1 MSVKQVKTGQ
11 LRYLQPIYVP
21 VVEWCV
27 LLLQVDAL
35 CPKRGS
41 DGSGGSEQD
50 KRVVSTVL
58 TLLDGLHHPLP
69 STEGRDKKA
78 VLVIATTSKPDAVD
92 PALRRPGRY
101 NGRMLTCSSPL
112 PTSKSPIYSVFPI
125 SRKLFSVLISSST
138 WASLF

>member
-1 MSVKQVKTGQ
+1 M
-11 LRYLQPIYVP
+11 P

-27 LLLQVDAL
+27 LLFQVDAL

-69 STEGRDKKA
+69 SSEGGDKKA
-78 VLVIATTSKPDAVD
+78 VLVIATTSKPDAID

-101 NGRMLTCSSPL
+101 NGHMLTSPSPL
-112 PTSKSPIYSVFPI
+112 PTSKSPICSVFPI
-125 SRKLFSVLISSST
+125 SRKLS
-138 WASLF
+138 SLF

>member
-1 MSVKQVKTGQ
+1 M
-11 LRYLQPIYVP
+11 P
-21 VVEWCV
+21 VVDWCV
-27 LLLQVDAL
+27 LLFQVDAL

-78 VLVIATTSKPDAVD
+78 VMVIATTSKPDAID

-101 NGRMLTCSSPL
+101 NRHVLTSPSPL
-112 PTSKSPIYSVFPI
+112 PTSKSPVYSVFPI
-125 SRKLFSVLISSST
+125 SCELC
-138 WASLF
+138 SLF

>member
-1 MSVKQVKTGQ
+1 M
-11 LRYLQPIYVP
+11 P
-21 VVEWCV
+21 VSEWCV
-27 LLLQVDAL
+27 TLFQVDAL

-50 KRVVSTVL
+50 KRVVSTML

-78 VLVIATTSKPDAVD
+78 VLVIATTSKPDAID

-101 NGRMLTCSSPL
+101 NGRMLTSPSTPSHIKLSSL
-112 PTSKSPIYSVFPI
+112 LCLFNFTQT
-125 SRKLFSVLISSST
+125 LFSVLMSSNI
-138 WASLF
+138 WASFV